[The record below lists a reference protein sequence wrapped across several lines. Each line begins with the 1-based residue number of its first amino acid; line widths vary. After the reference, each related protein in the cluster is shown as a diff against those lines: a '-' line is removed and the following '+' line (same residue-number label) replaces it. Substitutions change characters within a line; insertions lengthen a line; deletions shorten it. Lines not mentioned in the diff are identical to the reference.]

1 MKSVVLLSGG
11 LDSTVSL
18 AHALRESEVDLCL
31 TMDYGQRSAAR
42 EINSASA
49 IAEYYDLNHMVVDLP
64 FLRKITFS
72 ALVNTSKAVPNPSA
86 DLLDDPQAAL
96 DSAEAVWVPNRNGL
110 FINAAASFAEALD
123 CGLIVTG
130 FNREEARTFPDN
142 SPAFVKA
149 ANEALAFSTR
159 NRVRV
164 VSYTQRLDK
173 IEIVQLGKK
182 LNVPWRLIWSCY
194 HGGSAMCGTC
204 ESCLRFFRAMKEAG
218 IDGFSAETGCSGNS
232 SV

>member
-18 AHALRESEVDLCL
+18 AHCLRENEIELCL
-31 TMDYGQRSAAR
+31 TMDYGQRSAVR

-49 IAEYYDLNHMVVDLP
+49 IAEYYNLNHMVVDLP

-72 ALVNTSKAVPNPSA
+72 ALVNTSKVVPSPSA
-86 DLLDDPQAAL
+86 DLLDDPQAAR
-96 DSAEAVWVPNRNGL
+96 DSAAAVWAPNRNGL
-110 FINAAASFAEALD
+110 FINAAACFAEALD
-123 CGLIVTG
+123 CGQIVTG

-142 SPAFVKA
+142 SPEFVKA

-159 NRVRV
+159 NRVRL

-173 IEIVQLGKK
+173 VEIVRLGEK
-182 LNVPWRLIWSCY
+182 LKVPWRLIWSCY
-194 HGGSAMCGTC
+194 HGGSEMCGAC

-218 IDGFSAETGCSGNS
+218 IDGYSEPGCSGNS
-232 SV
+232 PV